1 MRIGALFQLTTAA
14 NYRVV
19 HPIEALQRRGHDVVL
34 PDASGNVEL
43 RHLAACDVVVVYQHC
58 DAQMRQTIGTL
69 KRNGVAVVWDND
81 LHIAAMPKSRAIKRS
96 SGGMSNERIFAE
108 MVRTARLAHATTTPT
123 DVLAEVFRR
132 AGVAPV
138 HVVPNMLK
146 DNLVR
151 RRNAHEQLT
160 IGWIAGTEH
169 RADAAGV
176 GLTDVLR
183 RLQAKHPAL
192 AVTTVGVELGL
203 KERYAHAPVV
213 PFDQLPRV
221 MADFDIG
228 IAPLLDTPFNRA
240 RSDIKVKEYA
250 ASQVPWLA
258 SDCGPY
264 APLGERNGGRLV
276 ADDGWFD
283 ALDDL
288 IADAAARELLARSG
302 QQWALTQSADAVA
315 AAYEHLLSDVVEQ
328 ATGTRPAT
336 LVRSAVGVS
345 IHDRPAESGRFAIKI
360 PQRLVGQRRP

>member
-1 MRIGALFQLTTAA
+1 M
-14 NYRVV
+14 
-19 HPIEALQRRGHDVVL
+19 
-34 PDASGNVEL
+34 
-43 RHLAACDVVVVYQHC
+43 
-58 DAQMRQTIGTL
+58 
-69 KRNGVAVVWDND
+69 
-81 LHIAAMPKSRAIKRS
+81 
-96 SGGMSNERIFAE
+96 
-108 MVRTARLAHATTTPT
+108 
-123 DVLAEVFRR
+123 
-132 AGVAPV
+132 
-138 HVVPNMLK
+138 
-146 DNLVR
+146 
-151 RRNAHEQLT
+151 
-160 IGWIAGTEH
+160 
-169 RADAAGV
+169 
-176 GLTDVLR
+176 
-183 RLQAKHPAL
+183 
-192 AVTTVGVELGL
+192 

-288 IADAAARELLARSG
+288 IADAAARERLAQSG

-315 AAYEHLLSDVVEQ
+315 AAYEHLLSDVIEQ
-328 ATGTRPAT
+328 ATGKRPAT

-345 IHDRPAESGRFAIKI
+345 IHDRPAEGGRFAVKI
-360 PQRLVGQRRP
+360 PQRLVGQQRP